1 MTSLNYLSTKND
13 LEKLEKC
20 DFFFFFGQVQ
30 EIRGAP
36 LVHCGPP
43 DKPSPVDRIPLEER
57 EKKEQE
63 MRP

>member
-20 DFFFFFGQVQ
+20 DFFCQVQ

-57 EKKEQE
+57 EKKEQG
-63 MRP
+63 MKP